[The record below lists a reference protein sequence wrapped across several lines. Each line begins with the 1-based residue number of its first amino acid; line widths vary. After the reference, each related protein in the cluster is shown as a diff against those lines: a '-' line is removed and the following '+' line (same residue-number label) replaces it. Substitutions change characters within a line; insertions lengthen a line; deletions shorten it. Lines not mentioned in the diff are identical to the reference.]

1 MMKVINPSEIDS
13 VIGTEV
19 GVSDWVLIDQ
29 DRINKFADATM
40 DHQFIHV
47 DPEQATPVFGST
59 IAHGFLS
66 LSLVAGI
73 PFDQEIGLVLEGTK
87 MGLNY
92 GLDKVRF
99 LSPVP
104 VDSEVRIRMKCIDIS
119 EKNPGQ
125 DFSQKYQCIS
135 CVFLLQNLLGQDLET
150 LPCLV
155 HNLVPSWCPLKPNQ
169 FLDQKEYLQLVT
181 KTKNHV
187 QSLIQIQV

>member
-1 MMKVINPSEIDS
+1 MKVIPATELENHIGEEIGLSEWIE
-13 VIGTEV
+13 ITQE
-19 GVSDWVLIDQ
+19 
-29 DRINKFADATM
+29 RINQFADATN

-47 DPEQATPVFGST
+47 DPELAKSAPTPWDTT

-73 PFDQEIGLVLEGTK
+73 SFEQEIGMVIEGTK

-104 VDSEVRIRMKCIDIS
+104 VNSEVRILTKCIDVT

-125 DFSQKYQCIS
+125 
-135 CVFLLQNLLGQDLET
+135 FLVKNEVKMEIKDVDKPAYIAET
-150 LPCLV
+150 L
-155 HNLVPSWCPLKPNQ
+155 
-169 FLDQKEYLQLVT
+169 
-181 KTKNHV
+181 
-187 QSLIQIQV
+187 SLFIT

>member
-125 DFSQKYQCIS
+125 
-135 CVFLLQNLLGQDLET
+135 
-150 LPCLV
+150 
-155 HNLVPSWCPLKPNQ
+155 
-169 FLDQKEYLQLVT
+169 YL
-181 KTKNHV
+181 
-187 QSLIQIQV
+187 SLIHI

>member
-1 MMKVINPSEIDS
+1 MLKIVKPSEIDS
-13 VIGTEV
+13 VLGTEV
-19 GVSDWVLIDQ
+19 GVSDWVTIDQ
-29 DRINKFADATM
+29 ERIDKFANATM

-47 DPEQATPVFGST
+47 DPEQAIPVFGST

-73 PFDQEIGLVLEGTK
+73 PFEQEIGMVLEGTK

-104 VDSEVRIRMKCIDIS
+104 VNSEVRIRMKCIDVT

-125 DFSQKYQCIS
+125 
-135 CVFLLQNLLGQDLET
+135 FLAKIEVTMEIKGIEKPAFVAET
-150 LPCLV
+150 LSMFIV
-155 HNLVPSWCPLKPNQ
+155 
-169 FLDQKEYLQLVT
+169 
-181 KTKNHV
+181 
-187 QSLIQIQV
+187 

>member
-13 VIGTEV
+13 VIGTEI

-125 DFSQKYQCIS
+125 
-135 CVFLLQNLLGQDLET
+135 
-150 LPCLV
+150 
-155 HNLVPSWCPLKPNQ
+155 
-169 FLDQKEYLQLVT
+169 YLAKTEVT
-181 KTKNHV
+181 MEIKGIEKSELSKITTKNFNN
-187 QSLIQIQV
+187 LFFD

>member
-1 MMKVINPSEIDS
+1 MLKVIKPSEIDS
-13 VIGTEV
+13 VKGTEI
-19 GVSDWVLIDQ
+19 GISDWITIDQ
-29 DRINKFADATM
+29 ERIDKFADATM

-47 DPEQATPVFGST
+47 DSEQAIPVFGST

-73 PFDQEIGLVLEGTK
+73 PFTQGIGMILEGTK

-104 VDSEVRIRMKCIDIS
+104 VNSEVRIIMKCIDVT

-125 DFSQKYQCIS
+125 YLAKTEVTMEIKGIEKPAF
-135 CVFLLQNLLGQDLET
+135 VAET
-150 LPCLV
+150 LSMFIV
-155 HNLVPSWCPLKPNQ
+155 
-169 FLDQKEYLQLVT
+169 
-181 KTKNHV
+181 
-187 QSLIQIQV
+187 

>member
-19 GVSDWVLIDQ
+19 GVSDWILIDQ

-125 DFSQKYQCIS
+125 YLAKTEVTMEIKDIEKPAF
-135 CVFLLQNLLGQDLET
+135 VAET
-150 LPCLV
+150 LSMFVL
-155 HNLVPSWCPLKPNQ
+155 
-169 FLDQKEYLQLVT
+169 
-181 KTKNHV
+181 
-187 QSLIQIQV
+187 

>member
-1 MMKVINPSEIDS
+1 MLKVIKPSEINS
-13 VIGTEV
+13 VLGTEV
-19 GVSDWVLIDQ
+19 GVSDWVTIDQ
-29 DRINKFADATM
+29 DRIDKFADATM

-47 DPEQATPVFGST
+47 DPEQAKPVFGST

-73 PFDQEIGLVLEGTK
+73 PFEQEIGMVLEGTK

-104 VDSEVRIRMKCIDIS
+104 VNSEVRIRMKCIDVT

-125 DFSQKYQCIS
+125 YLAKTEVTMEIKGVEKPAF
-135 CVFLLQNLLGQDLET
+135 VAET
-150 LPCLV
+150 LSMFIV
-155 HNLVPSWCPLKPNQ
+155 
-169 FLDQKEYLQLVT
+169 
-181 KTKNHV
+181 
-187 QSLIQIQV
+187 

>member
-1 MMKVINPSEIDS
+1 MLKVIKPSEIDS
-13 VIGTEV
+13 VKGTEI
-19 GVSDWVLIDQ
+19 GISDWITIDQ
-29 DRINKFADATM
+29 ERIDKFADATM

-47 DPEQATPVFGST
+47 DSEKATAVFGST

-73 PFDQEIGLVLEGTK
+73 PFSQGIGMILEGTN

-104 VDSEVRIRMKCIDIS
+104 VNSEVRIIMKCIDVT

-125 DFSQKYQCIS
+125 YLAKTEVTMEIKGIEKPAF
-135 CVFLLQNLLGQDLET
+135 VAET
-150 LPCLV
+150 LSMFIV
-155 HNLVPSWCPLKPNQ
+155 
-169 FLDQKEYLQLVT
+169 
-181 KTKNHV
+181 
-187 QSLIQIQV
+187 

>member
-1 MMKVINPSEIDS
+1 MLKVIKLDEIDK

-19 GVSDWVLIDQ
+19 GVSDWVKIDQ

-47 DPEQATPVFGST
+47 DSEQATPVFGST

-73 PFDQEIGLVLEGTK
+73 PFDQEIGMVLEGTK

-104 VDSEVRIRMKCIDIS
+104 VNSEVRIHMKCIDVI

-125 DFSQKYQCIS
+125 YLTKTEVTMEIKGVEKPAF
-135 CVFLLQNLLGQDLET
+135 VAET
-150 LPCLV
+150 LSMFVL
-155 HNLVPSWCPLKPNQ
+155 
-169 FLDQKEYLQLVT
+169 
-181 KTKNHV
+181 
-187 QSLIQIQV
+187 

>member
-1 MMKVINPSEIDS
+1 MLKIVKPSEIDS
-13 VIGTEV
+13 VLGTEV
-19 GVSDWVLIDQ
+19 GVSDWVIIDQ
-29 DRINKFADATM
+29 KRIDKFADATM

-47 DPEQATPVFGST
+47 DPEQAAPVFGST

-73 PFDQEIGLVLEGTK
+73 PFEQEIGMVLEGTK

-104 VDSEVRIRMKCIDIS
+104 VNSEVRIRMKCIDIT

-125 DFSQKYQCIS
+125 
-135 CVFLLQNLLGQDLET
+135 FLAKTEVTMEIKGIEKPAFVAET
-150 LPCLV
+150 LSMFIV
-155 HNLVPSWCPLKPNQ
+155 
-169 FLDQKEYLQLVT
+169 
-181 KTKNHV
+181 
-187 QSLIQIQV
+187 

>member
-1 MMKVINPSEIDS
+1 MMNVINPSEIDS

-19 GVSDWVLIDQ
+19 GLSDWVLIDQ

-104 VDSEVRIRMKCIDIS
+104 VDSEVRIRMKCVDIS

-125 DFSQKYQCIS
+125 YLAKFEVTMEIKG
-135 CVFLLQNLLGQDLET
+135 VE
-150 LPCLV
+150 
-155 HNLVPSWCPLKPNQ
+155 KPAYVAEALTM
-169 FLDQKEYLQLVT
+169 FIV
-181 KTKNHV
+181 
-187 QSLIQIQV
+187 

>member
-73 PFDQEIGLVLEGTK
+73 PFDQEIGLVLEVTK

-125 DFSQKYQCIS
+125 YLAKTEVTMEIKGIEKPAF
-135 CVFLLQNLLGQDLET
+135 VAET
-150 LPCLV
+150 LSMFVL
-155 HNLVPSWCPLKPNQ
+155 
-169 FLDQKEYLQLVT
+169 
-181 KTKNHV
+181 
-187 QSLIQIQV
+187 

>member
-1 MMKVINPSEIDS
+1 MFTIVKPSEIDT
-13 VIGTEV
+13 VLGTEV
-19 GVSDWVLIDQ
+19 GVSDWVTIDQ

-66 LSLVAGI
+66 LSMVAGI
-73 PFDQEIGLVLEGTK
+73 PFEQEIGMVLDGTK

-104 VDSEVRIRMKCIDIS
+104 VNSQVRIRMKCIDVT

-125 DFSQKYQCIS
+125 YLAKTEVTMEIKGVDKPAF
-135 CVFLLQNLLGQDLET
+135 VAET
-150 LPCLV
+150 LSMFIV
-155 HNLVPSWCPLKPNQ
+155 
-169 FLDQKEYLQLVT
+169 
-181 KTKNHV
+181 
-187 QSLIQIQV
+187 

>member
-1 MMKVINPSEIDS
+1 MLKVIKPSEIDS
-13 VIGTEV
+13 VKGTEI
-19 GVSDWVLIDQ
+19 GISDWITIDQ
-29 DRINKFADATM
+29 ERIDKFADATM

-47 DPEQATPVFGST
+47 DSEKATAVFGST

-73 PFDQEIGLVLEGTK
+73 PFSQGIGMILEGTK

-104 VDSEVRIRMKCIDIS
+104 VNSEVRIIMKCIDVT

-125 DFSQKYQCIS
+125 YLAKTEVTMEIKGVEKPAF
-135 CVFLLQNLLGQDLET
+135 VAET
-150 LPCLV
+150 LSMFIV
-155 HNLVPSWCPLKPNQ
+155 
-169 FLDQKEYLQLVT
+169 
-181 KTKNHV
+181 
-187 QSLIQIQV
+187 